1 VLADTAAH
9 APPRDDVYGYGV
21 RTVWLDDLEPERS
34 PAGYDLCTDHAD
46 GLGVPQGWERR
57 DRRRQHG
64 DRRGEATDRRR
75 ARRPQGRPRS
85 AAVTRAG

>member
-1 VLADTAAH
+1 MS
-9 APPRDDVYGYGV
+9 YGYGV

-34 PAGYDLCTDHAD
+34 PAGYDLCADHAD
-46 GLGVPQGWERR
+46 GLSVPQGWERS

-75 ARRPQGRPRS
+75 GRADRRADPARLLSR
-85 AAVTRAG
+85 RAG